1 MNCYVK
7 ITWGAILCMIII
19 ELMVDCQN
27 TQYQFKRYT
36 YKKKRDDKK
45 FRNAKTPCE
54 GRPDCLAH
62 QGVDQL
68 MCVRECMSKF
78 CYEELY
84 KNDLL
89 EEGEIDVRLNSF
101 KGCLSQQSN
110 NIYSQTNNNVDLD
123 GNYVL
128 NWNKMLHVLMMD
140 GHQVTQMIFKDF
152 NGITTIYH
160 VNLTWRN
167 MIIGIVYT

>member
-1 MNCYVK
+1 
-7 ITWGAILCMIII
+7 
-19 ELMVDCQN
+19 
-27 TQYQFKRYT
+27 
-36 YKKKRDDKK
+36 
-45 FRNAKTPCE
+45 
-54 GRPDCLAH
+54 
-62 QGVDQL
+62 
-68 MCVRECMSKF
+68 MSYSSF
-78 CYEELY
+78 FFQ
-84 KNDLL
+84 L

-152 NGITTIYH
+152 NGITTIYIMS
-160 VNLTWRN
+160 TWHGEIWLLALYIHNETDER
-167 MIIGIVYT
+167 